1 MSKIRILVVEDEGII
16 GKDIERA
23 LTQLMYEVCA
33 RVMTGADAIAKA
45 REFRPDVVLMDIV
58 LRGDMD
64 GIEAADVIRKEMDIP
79 VIYLTAYTDEE
90 KIGRASVTEP
100 FAYIVKPFEDREL
113 HSNIQMA
120 LYRHSVEKR
129 LKRTLDESQ
138 QMNRI
143 CLQREN
149 RIKELRDKN
158 AELQQQIATM
168 KDKKS

>member
-1 MSKIRILVVEDEGII
+1 MSKIRVLVVEDEGII

-23 LTQLMYEVCA
+23 LVQMMYEVCA

-45 REFRPDVVLMDIV
+45 RECKPDIVLMDIV
-58 LRGDMD
+58 LKGDMD
-64 GIEAADVIRKEMDIP
+64 GIETADMIRKEMDIP

-90 KIGRASVTEP
+90 KIARARVTEP

-120 LYRHSVEKR
+120 LHRHAVDIQ
-129 LKRTLDESQ
+129 LKQMLDESQ
-138 QMNRI
+138 RLNKL

-149 RIKELRDKN
+149 RIKELRNEIERLKSLKAKN
-158 AELQQQIATM
+158 PL
-168 KDKKS
+168 